1 MGHTSGAYGPL
12 SRALASI
19 DLEVVK
25 PAYSHFNNHAVIE
38 EYMSY
43 LLGTSGLIQGPK
55 HPFKQSLQSQLI
67 PCFLFHMHM
76 GDGYWLMGP
85 ISLVARL

>member
-19 DLEVVK
+19 DSEVVK

-43 LLGTSGLIQGPK
+43 LLGTSGLVQG
-55 HPFKQSLQSQLI
+55 SLTQNTHLNKAYKVSSLPVSSFI
-67 PCFLFHMHM
+67 CTWVM
-76 GDGYWLMGP
+76 GIG
-85 ISLVARL
+85 